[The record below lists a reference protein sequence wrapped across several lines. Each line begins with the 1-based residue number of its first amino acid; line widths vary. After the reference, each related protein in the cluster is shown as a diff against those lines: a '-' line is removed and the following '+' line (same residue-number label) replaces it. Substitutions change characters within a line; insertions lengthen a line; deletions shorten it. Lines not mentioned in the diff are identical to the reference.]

1 MAGDTSMGR
10 SRRLLTFRLDGDQ
23 RRRLKARLAGE
34 GRTMSEVVILGL
46 QNYVGHSTRRSGPG
60 SGSRE
65 PEVAPGAPAA
75 PELDAAPGTPA
86 GPDLDAAGGPPSV
99 PGLEGTLGAPAGP
112 DPDAA
117 AGPPSVPGLEGTLGP
132 PAAPEPAP
140 RPRGPVLPAGPPTA
154 TGTTP
159 PGTTVVASV
168 SQLTLPAPTA
178 AYLRNLRKSGDS
190 DLLSATLARL
200 HEVGWPLRPLADALG
215 ISRQAVQA
223 RIRQSVPSPVR
234 SRVPDV
240 PPPSAFPRRRPA
252 LANGRRAHL
261 TVKID
266 HALRSAAHGKAV
278 REGSSLSQ
286 VIEKIL
292 DYYVRHGLPTGEV
305 RLGVT
310 TPTRPGP
317 RRKRRTRGA
326 GPPSD

>member
-1 MAGDTSMGR
+1 MAGDTSVGR

-23 RRRLKARLAGE
+23 RQRLKARLAGE

-46 QNYVGHSTRRSGPG
+46 QNYVAHSARRSGSG

-65 PEVAPGAPAA
+65 LDAPADAPAA
-75 PELDAAPGTPA
+75 PELDEASEPV
-86 GPDLDAAGGPPSV
+86 SV
-99 PGLEGTLGAPAGP
+99 PGLEGTLGAPA
-112 DPDAA
+112 
-117 AGPPSVPGLEGTLGP
+117 
-132 PAAPEPAP
+132 APEPTP
-140 RPRGPVLPAGPPTA
+140 RPHEPMPTA
-154 TGTTP
+154 GLPTAMGTTVT
-159 PGTTVVASV
+159 GTTVVASL

-223 RIRQSVPSPVR
+223 RIRQPVPSAVR

-252 LANGRRAHL
+252 LASGRRAHL

-266 HALRSAAHGKAV
+266 HALRSAAHGKSV

-305 RLGVT
+305 RLGDT

-317 RRKRRTRGA
+317 RRKRRARGA
-326 GPPSD
+326 GLASD

>member
-1 MAGDTSMGR
+1 MAGDTSVGR

-46 QNYVGHSTRRSGPG
+46 QNYVGHGTRRSGSG
-60 SGSRE
+60 SGPRE
-65 PEVAPGAPAA
+65 PDATADAPAG
-75 PELDAAPGTPA
+75 PELDAASEPVPV
-86 GPDLDAAGGPPSV
+86 PD
-99 PGLEGTLGAPAGP
+99 LEGTLGAPA
-112 DPDAA
+112 A
-117 AGPPSVPGLEGTLGP
+117 LEPT
-132 PAAPEPAP
+132 P
-140 RPRGPVLPAGPPTA
+140 RPREPTPTAGLPAATGTTA
-154 TGTTP
+154 TGTTAS
-159 PGTTVVASV
+159 GTTVVASV
-168 SQLTLPAPTA
+168 SQLTLPAPIA

-223 RIRQSVPSPVR
+223 RIRQPVPSAVDC
-234 SRVPDV
+234 RVPDV

-252 LANGRRAHL
+252 LASGRRAHL

-305 RLGVT
+305 RLGDT

-317 RRKRRTRGA
+317 RRKRRARGA
-326 GPPSD
+326 GPPPD

>member
-1 MAGDTSMGR
+1 MARDTSVGRSRDTSVGR

-23 RRRLKARLAGE
+23 RQRLKARLAGE

-46 QNYVGHSTRRSGPG
+46 QHYVGHGTRRSGSGP
-60 SGSRE
+60 GSRE
-65 PEVAPGAPAA
+65 LDAPADASAA
-75 PELDAAPGTPA
+75 PELDEASEPV
-86 GPDLDAAGGPPSV
+86 SV
-99 PGLEGTLGAPAGP
+99 PGLEGTLGAPA
-112 DPDAA
+112 A
-117 AGPPSVPGLEGTLGP
+117 LEPT
-132 PAAPEPAP
+132 P
-140 RPRGPVLPAGPPTA
+140 RPREPMPTAGMPTAGLPTAIGTTA
-154 TGTTP
+154 TGTTAA
-159 PGTTVVASV
+159 GTTVVASV

-223 RIRQSVPSPVR
+223 RIRQPVPSAVR
-234 SRVPDV
+234 SRVPEV

-252 LANGRRAHL
+252 LASGRRVHL

-305 RLGVT
+305 RLGDT

-317 RRKRRTRGA
+317 RRKRRARGA
-326 GPPSD
+326 GPPPS

>member
-1 MAGDTSMGR
+1 MARDTSVGRSRDTSVGR

-23 RRRLKARLAGE
+23 RQRLKARLAGE

-46 QNYVGHSTRRSGPG
+46 QHYVGHGTRRSGSGP
-60 SGSRE
+60 GSRE
-65 PEVAPGAPAA
+65 LDAPADASAA
-75 PELDAAPGTPA
+75 PELDEASEPV
-86 GPDLDAAGGPPSV
+86 SV
-99 PGLEGTLGAPAGP
+99 PGLEGTLGAPA
-112 DPDAA
+112 A
-117 AGPPSVPGLEGTLGP
+117 LEPT
-132 PAAPEPAP
+132 P
-140 RPRGPVLPAGPPTA
+140 RPREPMPTAGLPTAGLPTAIGTTA
-154 TGTTP
+154 TGTTAA
-159 PGTTVVASV
+159 GTTVVASV

-223 RIRQSVPSPVR
+223 RIRQPVPSAVR
-234 SRVPDV
+234 SRVPGV

-252 LANGRRAHL
+252 LASGRRVHL

-305 RLGVT
+305 RLGDT

-317 RRKRRTRGA
+317 RRKRRARGA
-326 GPPSD
+326 GPPPS

>member
-1 MAGDTSMGR
+1 MAGDTSVGR

-46 QNYVGHSTRRSGPG
+46 QNYVAHSTRRSGSG

-65 PEVAPGAPAA
+65 LDAPADAPAA
-75 PELDAAPGTPA
+75 PDRDDASES
-86 GPDLDAAGGPPSV
+86 LSV
-99 PGLEGTLGAPAGP
+99 PGLEGTLGAPA
-112 DPDAA
+112 A
-117 AGPPSVPGLEGTLGP
+117 LEPTP
-132 PAAPEPAP
+132 QP
-140 RPRGPVLPAGPPTA
+140 REPVLSAGLPT
-154 TGTTP
+154 TPGTTAP
-159 PGTTVVASV
+159 GTTAPGTTTPGTTVVASV

-223 RIRQSVPSPVR
+223 RIRQCVPPAVR

-305 RLGVT
+305 RLGDT
-310 TPTRPGP
+310 TPTRPEP
-317 RRKRRTRGA
+317 RRKRRARGA
-326 GPPSD
+326 GPPPG

>member
-1 MAGDTSMGR
+1 MAGDTSVGR

-46 QNYVGHSTRRSGPG
+46 QNYVGHGTRRSGSG
-60 SGSRE
+60 SGPRE
-65 PEVAPGAPAA
+65 PDAPAGTPAA
-75 PELDAAPGTPA
+75 PEVDEASEPVPVPV
-86 GPDLDAAGGPPSV
+86 PD
-99 PGLEGTLGAPAGP
+99 LEGTLGAPA
-112 DPDAA
+112 A
-117 AGPPSVPGLEGTLGP
+117 LEPT
-132 PAAPEPAP
+132 P
-140 RPRGPVLPAGPPTA
+140 RPREPMPSAGLPAA
-154 TGTTP
+154 TGTTASE
-159 PGTTVVASV
+159 TTVVASV

-223 RIRQSVPSPVR
+223 RIRQPVPSAVR

-252 LANGRRAHL
+252 LASGRRAHL

-305 RLGVT
+305 RLGDT

-317 RRKRRTRGA
+317 RRKRRARGA
-326 GPPSD
+326 GLASD

>member
-1 MAGDTSMGR
+1 MARDTSVGRSRDTSVGRSRDTSVGR

-23 RRRLKARLAGE
+23 RQRLKARLAGE

-46 QNYVGHSTRRSGPG
+46 QHYVGHGTRRSGSGP
-60 SGSRE
+60 GSRE
-65 PEVAPGAPAA
+65 LDAPADASAA
-75 PELDAAPGTPA
+75 PELDEASEPV
-86 GPDLDAAGGPPSV
+86 SV
-99 PGLEGTLGAPAGP
+99 PGLEGTLGAPA
-112 DPDAA
+112 A
-117 AGPPSVPGLEGTLGP
+117 LEPT
-132 PAAPEPAP
+132 P
-140 RPRGPVLPAGPPTA
+140 RPREPMPTAGLPTAGLPTAIGTTA
-154 TGTTP
+154 TGTTAA
-159 PGTTVVASV
+159 GTTVVASV

-223 RIRQSVPSPVR
+223 RIRQPVPSAVR
-234 SRVPDV
+234 SRVPEV

-252 LANGRRAHL
+252 LASGRRVHL

-305 RLGVT
+305 RLGDT

-317 RRKRRTRGA
+317 RRKRRARGA
-326 GPPSD
+326 GLASD

>member
-1 MAGDTSMGR
+1 MARDTSVGRSRDTSVGRSRDTSVGRSRDTSVGR

-23 RRRLKARLAGE
+23 RQRLKARLAGE

-46 QNYVGHSTRRSGPG
+46 QHYVGHGTRRSGSGP
-60 SGSRE
+60 GSRE
-65 PEVAPGAPAA
+65 LDAPADASAA
-75 PELDAAPGTPA
+75 PELDEASEPV
-86 GPDLDAAGGPPSV
+86 SV
-99 PGLEGTLGAPAGP
+99 PGLEGTLGAPA
-112 DPDAA
+112 
-117 AGPPSVPGLEGTLGP
+117 
-132 PAAPEPAP
+132 APEPTP
-140 RPRGPVLPAGPPTA
+140 RPREPMPTAGLPTAGLPTAIGTTA
-154 TGTTP
+154 TGTTAA
-159 PGTTVVASV
+159 GTTVVASV

-223 RIRQSVPSPVR
+223 RIRQPVPSAVR
-234 SRVPDV
+234 SRVPEV

-252 LANGRRAHL
+252 LASGRRVHL

-305 RLGVT
+305 RLGDT

-317 RRKRRTRGA
+317 RRKRRARGA
-326 GPPSD
+326 GPPPS